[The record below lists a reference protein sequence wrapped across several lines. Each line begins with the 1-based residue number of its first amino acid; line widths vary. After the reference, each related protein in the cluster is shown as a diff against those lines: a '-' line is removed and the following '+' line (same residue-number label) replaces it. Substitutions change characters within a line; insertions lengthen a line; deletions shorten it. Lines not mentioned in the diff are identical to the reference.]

1 MENRAYIII
10 ACIILLILVV
20 IFYMIGTKKLDL
32 KYSLSWICLL
42 TISFILDLCPDFL
55 LWLSQLLGIEL
66 PSNMVFAFGIFF
78 LSIVVFLLTL
88 SFSRL
93 SNKTKRLIQEIALLQ
108 EEVEQLRK
116 EKNNIIYKD

>member
-10 ACIILLILVV
+10 ACVILLILIV
-20 IFYMIGTKKLDL
+20 IFYMIGSKKLEL
-32 KYSLSWICLL
+32 KYSLSWIGLL
-42 TISFILDLCPDFL
+42 TISLIMDLCPDFL

-93 SNKTKRLIQEIALLQ
+93 SNKMKRLIQEIALLQ
-108 EEVEQLRK
+108 EEVDQLRK